1 MVLFFGLSKSNQI
14 EISDR
19 VVVMPKSVDEVCSN
33 VRFGINWDISYE
45 AFKNYM
51 HCCDMS
57 VNQGL
62 LITGLSTLVVAGGA
76 IGIRGSCVASAISA
90 MGFGAANAV
99 LRINV
104 RYVPIT
110 FGVPRS
116 RLSEIIQENLAS
128 SEYGVHQFEIG
139 ELTSNAIASGNG
151 SMGNISMLI
160 YKLVKAKRKRTK
172 LMYAVLIAGLTL
184 CRLALRIILPELA
197 YA

>member
-1 MVLFFGLSKSNQI
+1 MVLFFGPSKSNQI
-14 EISDR
+14 EISER
-19 VVVMPKSVDEVCSN
+19 VAVMPKSVDETYSN
-33 VRFGINWDISYE
+33 IRFGINWDISYE
-45 AFKNYM
+45 AFENYM
-51 HCCDMS
+51 DCCGMS
-57 VNQGL
+57 VTEGL
-62 LITGLSTLVVAGGA
+62 VVTRLSTLVVTGGA
-76 IGIRGSCVASAISA
+76 IAIIGSCVASAISA
-90 MGFGAANAV
+90 MGFGAANAL

-116 RLSEIIQENLAS
+116 RLSEIIEENLAS
-128 SEYGVHQFEIG
+128 SEYGLHQFEIG
-139 ELTSNAIASGNG
+139 ELTANSIASGNG

-172 LMYAVLIAGLTL
+172 LMYAVLIAGPTL